1 MGQQTLSSFKR
12 FIYLLKHLLIPI
24 YVIDVVYLTA
34 MNSYFSTILHVFMA
48 SNVIQFLAALSL
60 MQRRAKKRKKH
71 TFTSKQTVLITSAFT
86 GGVNPQACRTEPNRA
101 VVGTTYYLL
110 DGIRLRDAFAG
121 ITRAVRCTLGS
132 IFHHH
137 RSR

>member
-1 MGQQTLSSFKR
+1 MGQQTLSSFKM

-24 YVIDVVYLTA
+24 YVTDVVYLTA
-34 MNSYFSTILHVFMA
+34 TNIFSTILHVFMA
-48 SNVIQFLAALSL
+48 SNVLQFLAALSL
-60 MQRRAKKRKKH
+60 MQRRAKKH

-86 GGVNPQACRTEPNRA
+86 GGLNPQACRTEPNRA